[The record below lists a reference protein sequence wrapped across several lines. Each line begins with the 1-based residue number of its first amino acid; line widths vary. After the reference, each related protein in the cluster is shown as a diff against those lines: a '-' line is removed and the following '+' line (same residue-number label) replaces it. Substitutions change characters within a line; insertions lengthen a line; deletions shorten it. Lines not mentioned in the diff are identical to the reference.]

1 MTLAGWAVRHIKP
14 IVFTTVV
21 LCVAGLA
28 SYTTFPVSI
37 LPEVSFPRVV
47 AIAEAGERP
56 TPSMQASITRP
67 LEEAMTTIP
76 NVRRIR
82 SKTQRGST
90 EISVDFAPGTDV
102 VQAEQLM
109 NAKVNE
115 ARPDLPPETR
125 TEVERMNPT
134 VFPALGLTIGSPSLS
149 QASLW
154 NLATYT
160 IKPRLARAEGVA
172 RVVVQGGRM
181 PEIEVAVRPEALA
194 AARLSLADVVEAI
207 DAQNGLH
214 AVGRLDRE
222 FQQYQVT
229 VTGEA
234 TDATQIAEMVVAERG
249 GKPVHVRELAEVAMA
264 VEDRTTI
271 VSANGA
277 ESVLI
282 NVIRQ
287 PSANSVAM
295 VAAVQRELKALK
307 SELPPDA
314 VVGTFYDQSLLVK
327 EAVASVRD
335 AVLIGAVLSVFV
347 LLLFLRD
354 LRATVVTAAIIP
366 ATLLITFLLM
376 RLAGMTLNLMT
387 LGALAVGVGLVIDD
401 AIVVVESVVRHFS
414 VTSTL
419 EEAVRAASTQ
429 IAAPM
434 VSSTLTTVVVF
445 LPLAFLAGVEG
456 AFFSALAVTLTLALM
471 VSLALALCVSP
482 SLCAAFLKRRNGAH
496 ASGLGRLQRAYG
508 TLLGWTLGHRWV
520 VAPAILATL
529 AGTWWIGTRLE
540 TGFMPAM
547 DEGSFVLDYWT
558 PPGTSLEESDRLLKK
573 IDAILTASP
582 EVSTFSRRTGTEL
595 GFMITEPN
603 TGDYA
608 VMLKPG
614 RRRHI
619 EEVIADIRGR
629 VEQALPGMEV
639 EFIQV
644 LQDLIGDLA
653 GNPEPIEVKLF
664 GEDKA
669 AVEGAAQKL
678 ADRLQGEPG
687 IVDVNPGLTESG
699 PEVVFDLDPS
709 AVGRLG
715 MTSAAVA
722 DQAEAALLGRVAT
735 EVRMG
740 DRLVPVRVRLPA
752 RSRSTLADIERL
764 PITTPMGRVPLSR
777 LGHARIVPGT
787 TQDAREDQRRLV
799 GVTARME
806 GIDLGTAVREVRHSL
821 AQMTL
826 PPGVSAVIAGQF
838 QSQQESF
845 RNLAVVLGAAVLLV
859 YLVMLFQFRSFGP
872 PGVILLLMPLSLFGA
887 VLGLGL
893 THTPLNVS
901 SFMGVIMLAGIV
913 VKNGIL
919 LLDRA
924 QRAIEGGA
932 PVGEAVTEAGEHR
945 LRPILMTTL
954 TAILGLVP
962 LALGIGA
969 GAEMQQP
976 LAIAV
981 IGGLSFS
988 TLLTLV
994 LGPALFAS
1002 LPSGRRTS

>member
-1 MTLAGWAVRHIKP
+1 
-14 IVFTTVV
+14 
-21 LCVAGLA
+21 
-28 SYTTFPVSI
+28 
-37 LPEVSFPRVV
+37 
-47 AIAEAGERP
+47 
-56 TPSMQASITRP
+56 MQASITRP

-76 NVRRIR
+76 DVRRIR

-102 VQAEQLM
+102 IVAEQLM

-134 VFPALGLTIGSPSLS
+134 VFPVLGLTISSPSLS

-181 PEIEVAVRPEALA
+181 PEIEVSVRPEALA
-194 AARLSLADVVEAI
+194 AAGLSLSEVVDAI

-222 FQQYQVT
+222 FKQYQVT

-234 TDATQIAEMVVAERG
+234 TNAAEIGEMVVAERG
-249 GKPVHVRELAEVAMA
+249 GKPLHVRELADVAMA

-271 VSANGA
+271 VSANGS

-282 NVIRQ
+282 NIIRQ
-287 PSANSVAM
+287 PTANSVAM
-295 VAAVQRELKALK
+295 VDAVHQELAALK

-314 VVGTFYDQSLLVK
+314 VVGTFYDQSILVK
-327 EAVASVRD
+327 EAVGSVRD

-347 LLLFLRD
+347 LMLFLRD

-401 AIVVVESVVRHFS
+401 AIVVVESVVRHFA
-414 VTSTL
+414 VTSTVA
-419 EEAVRAASTQ
+419 EAVRAASTQ

-445 LPLAFLAGVEG
+445 LPLAFLKGVEG
-456 AFFSALAVTLTLALM
+456 AFFSALAVTLSLALM
-471 VSLALALCVSP
+471 VSLILALCVSP
-482 SLCAAFLKRRNGAH
+482 SLCAAFLKRAGPERE
-496 ASGLGRLQRAYG
+496 SGLGRLQHHYG
-508 TLLGWTLGHRWV
+508 ALLNWTLARKWV
-520 VAPAILATL
+520 VAPVILATAL
-529 AGTWWIGTRLE
+529 GTWWIGSRLE

-558 PPGTSLEESDRLLKK
+558 PPGTALEESDRLLKK
-573 IDAILTASP
+573 IDAILLDTP
-582 EVSTFSRRTGTEL
+582 EIQTFSRRTGTEL

-608 VMLKPG
+608 VMLKQG
-614 RRRHI
+614 SRRHI
-619 EEVIADIRGR
+619 EDVIADIRAR
-629 VEQALPGMEV
+629 VEEDLPGMEV

-669 AVEGAAQKL
+669 AVEGAAVKL
-678 ADRLQGEPG
+678 ADRLGQEPG
-687 IVDVNPGLTESG
+687 IVDINPGLTESG
-699 PEVVFDLDPS
+699 PEIVFDLDPA

-715 MTSAAVA
+715 MIAESIAG
-722 DQAEAALLGRVAT
+722 QAEAAMLGTVAT
-735 EVRMG
+735 NVRMG
-740 DRLVPVRVRLPA
+740 DRLVPVRVRLPM
-752 RSRSTLADIERL
+752 RSRSSLAAIERL
-764 PITTPMGRVPLSR
+764 LIVTPKGRVPLSR
-777 LGHARIVPGT
+777 LGTARIISGT

-821 AQMTL
+821 SQMSL
-826 PPGVSAVIAGQF
+826 PPGVTAVLAGQF

-845 RNLAVVLGAAVLLV
+845 RNLAVVLGAAILLV
-859 YLVMLFQFRSFGP
+859 YLVMLFQFKSFGP
-872 PGVILLLMPLSLFGA
+872 PGVILVLMPLSLFGA
-887 VLGLGL
+887 VLALGL

-924 QRAIEGGA
+924 QRAIDGGM
-932 PVGEAVTEAGEHR
+932 PVGQAVVEAGEHR

-981 IGGLSFS
+981 IGGLAFS
-988 TLLTLV
+988 TVLTLV
-994 LGPALFAS
+994 IGPALFAS
-1002 LPSGRRTS
+1002 LPRGR